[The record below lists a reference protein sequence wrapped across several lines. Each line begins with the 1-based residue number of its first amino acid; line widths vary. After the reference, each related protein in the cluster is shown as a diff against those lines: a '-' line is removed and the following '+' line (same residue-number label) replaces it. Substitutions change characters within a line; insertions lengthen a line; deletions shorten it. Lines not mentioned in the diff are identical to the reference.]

1 MNHVISGMYRRHPLS
16 MSGCAIIGYFFPHT
30 FCLSMMAAI
39 RSMIPRSA
47 ALRTAQ
53 PMLRASQPAMRRYS
67 SSLTPNAEAAKEF
80 VEHRQHAF
88 EHAGSTY
95 GDTK

>member
-1 MNHVISGMYRRHPLS
+1 MGVVLVPLRLKQVPLGGQLLS
-16 MSGCAIIGYFFPHT
+16 RSAFLSSVRA
-30 FCLSMMAAI
+30 CLCVNGQVVT
-39 RSMIPRSA
+39 A

-53 PMLRASQPAMRRYS
+53 PMLRASQPVMRRYS

>member
-1 MNHVISGMYRRHPLS
+1 
-16 MSGCAIIGYFFPHT
+16 
-30 FCLSMMAAI
+30 MMAAI
-39 RSMIPRSA
+39 RSMIPRSP